1 MQHHSSSVMRLC
13 LFVSVAI
20 VVGSSSTVVVSV
32 AMMSVVA
39 VMVIAVVAS
48 VVGGGNR
55 NLEVVPCEVG
65 ENTVLDVTTQ
75 VSLLGERISILL

>member
-1 MQHHSSSVMRLC
+1 MWLC

-20 VVGSSSTVVVSV
+20 VVGNSSLTVVMVSV
-32 AMMSVVA
+32 AMMSVV
-39 VMVIAVVAS
+39 VVIAVVAS
-48 VVGGGNR
+48 MVGGGDR

-65 ENTVLDVTTQ
+65 ENTVLDVATQ

>member
-1 MQHHSSSVMRLC
+1 MVWLC
-13 LFVSVAI
+13 LFVCVAI
-20 VVGSSSTVVVSV
+20 VVSSSAVVVVNV
-32 AMMSVVA
+32 AMMSIVA
-39 VMVIAVVAS
+39 VMVFAVVAS
-48 VVGGGNR
+48 MVGRGDR